1 MKRPPKEPVKAKET
15 QGKSS
20 VQIYRAPLS
29 PALLLRPT
37 RKPSAS
43 YTAPYPPSP
52 DMPGTGAGKTGV
64 GISAPSVYVPACSL
78 DAQNALGSLDPQDS
92 KRDPQVP
99 AGVC

>member
-1 MKRPPKEPVKAKET
+1 
-15 QGKSS
+15 
-20 VQIYRAPLS
+20 
-29 PALLLRPT
+29 
-37 RKPSAS
+37 
-43 YTAPYPPSP
+43 
-52 DMPGTGAGKTGV
+52 MPGTGAGKTGV